1 MAGVPFNKDSINN
14 DLGSVTRQ
22 VYASLDNVRKLKIA
36 LDGAPNQ
43 VLLNVGFTQAE
54 IDVIRSAF
62 GDLDNLRQIFEGGR
76 NQTNAYDFRT
86 FARQLIGTG
95 LY

>member
-1 MAGVPFNKDSINN
+1 MAGIPFNKESINH

-43 VLLNVGFTQAE
+43 TLLDIGFTQND
-54 IDVIRSAF
+54 IDTIRSAF
-62 GDLDNLRQIFEGGR
+62 TDLDNLRQIFEGGR
-76 NQTNAYDFRT
+76 NQMTAYDFRT
-86 FARQLIGTG
+86 FARRLIGTG